1 MSINRLRIGELD
13 LASPFILAPLEGVS
27 DCAFRR
33 LCHQL
38 GAAFTWT
45 EMVRASGIVR
55 GNSATEDL
63 IDTFDPETPTGVQLF
78 CTNERELEEALI
90 IIEQQSGTS
99 HPHWRNIRAIDL
111 NFGCPSP
118 ELIRIGAGPA
128 LIKRSAKMRAILT
141 TLHTWK
147 AQTSLDIKA
156 VGLKIRLG
164 LNEREAGFGIALRVI
179 DAADGLADY
188 LVVHARHARQRSTD
202 AADWQAIRAMKEK
215 SSLKANIPIIGNG
228 DALTAQGARQMMQET
243 GCDGVLIARG
253 AIANPW
259 IFRELSETGSANA
272 TDEEIEAALIQYRAD
287 AKRFNAKTKYTLFH
301 EQNFARLRSG
311 KGDPRLPRTE
321 HLN

>member
-1 MSINRLRIGELD
+1 MNTPLRIGELE
-13 LASPFILAPLEGVS
+13 LAHPFILAPLEGVS

-33 LCHQL
+33 LCYQL

-55 GNSATEDL
+55 GNSSTEDL
-63 IDTFDPETPTGVQLF
+63 IDTFDPETPTGLQLF
-78 CTNERELEEALI
+78 CTNERELEEALV

-118 ELIRIGAGPA
+118 EIIRIGAGPA
-128 LIKRSAKMRAILT
+128 LIKRSAKMRAILSV
-141 TLHTWK
+141 LHAWK
-147 AQTSLDIKA
+147 ASTSIDIKA

-164 LNEREAGFGIALRVI
+164 LNEREAGFGIALRVL
-179 DAADGLADY
+179 DSAEGLADY

-202 AADWQAIRAMKEK
+202 PADWGAIATMKEK
-215 SSLKANIPIIGNG
+215 AAKANIPLIGNG
-228 DALTAQGARQMMQET
+228 DALTADAATRMIKET

-259 IFRELSETGSANA
+259 IFRKLSGIGAEIA
-272 TDEEIEAALIQYRAD
+272 TKEEIEAALLQYRTD
-287 AKRFNAKTKYTLFH
+287 AKRFNAKPKYISFH
-301 EQNFARLRSG
+301 EQNFARLLAG
-311 KGDPRLPRTE
+311 KLDPRLPRTE
-321 HLN
+321 HLQ